1 MERLHRH
8 LLAAGIAVPV
18 IYYVNLLVCSLLY
31 PGYDHARQW
40 VSELGS
46 ASARYP
52 AVFNTSIAVLGVLGV
67 ASGPGFGWALRRRG
81 AGRVVSVLVALLV
94 AGFGVAMVMGGLF
107 PMPDPRHNGFGLAV
121 GLLLAPPLMA
131 WGLRRRPELRW
142 LRILL
147 AVNFVVMT
155 ALFVILMGVGSLVT
169 RANVG
174 LWQRAF
180 SLAMFPWLGIAAW
193 ALLPRR
199 ERAPAAP
206 RLATAS

>member
-1 MERLHRH
+1 MERNHRF
-8 LLAAGIAVPV
+8 LLAAGVAVPV
-18 IYYVNLLVCSLLY
+18 VYYVNLLVSSLLY

-52 AVFNTSIAVLGVLGV
+52 ALFNISIVLVGLLGL
-67 ASGPGFGWALRRRG
+67 AAAPGFGWALRRRG

-107 PMPDPRHNGFGLAV
+107 PMPDPRHNGYGLAI
-121 GLLLAPPLMA
+121 GLLLVPLLMA
-131 WGLRRRPELRW
+131 LGLRRRPELRA
-142 LRILL
+142 LRIFL
-147 AVNFVVMT
+147 VVDFVAMVV
-155 ALFVILMGVGSLVT
+155 LFAILMGVGSLVT

-180 SLAMFPWLGIAAW
+180 SLAMFPWLAIAAW
-193 ALLPRR
+193 VLMPRG
-199 ERAPAAP
+199 EPRAQA
-206 RLATAS
+206 RLATAG